1 MVKLFHKRQ
10 GVELKMWKNI
20 RTMDAKKDHLV
31 DILTKAHSERLRS
44 IAAIQGNNSDFLT
57 K

>member
-1 MVKLFHKRQ
+1 MVKLFHERQ
-10 GVELKMWKNI
+10 GVELKMWRNI
-20 RTMDAKKDHLV
+20 RTMNAKKDHLV
-31 DILTKAHSERLRS
+31 DILSKAHSERLRS